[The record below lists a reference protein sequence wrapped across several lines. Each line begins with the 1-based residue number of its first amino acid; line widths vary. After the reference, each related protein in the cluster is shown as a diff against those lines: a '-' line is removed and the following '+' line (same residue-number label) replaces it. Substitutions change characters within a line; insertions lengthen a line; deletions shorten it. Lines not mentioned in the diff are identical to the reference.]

1 MLTQE
6 MENAISLLKEISY
19 MEDYVIGRSPFPH
32 LSDGN
37 VRELLCHLCRNSLLR
52 VVDPSLKT
60 RESFNYAL
68 SRPLQEI
75 TLYDILRATGGNLH
89 LSVDSSEDASERYGL
104 SGRRISVLETM
115 IRHLLSD
122 IPIVEVVFPG
132 ENEKDGLKK
141 EPVR

>member
-6 MENAISLLKEISY
+6 MEDAISLLKEISY
-19 MEDYVIGRSPFPH
+19 MEDYVIGRSSFPC
-32 LSDGN
+32 LADGK
-37 VRELLCHLCRNSLLR
+37 VRELLCHLCRNSLLH
-52 VVDPSLKT
+52 VVSPSLT
-60 RESFNYAL
+60 SRDSFDYSL

-89 LSVDSSEDASERYGL
+89 LSLDPSEDASERYGV

-115 IRHLLSD
+115 IRHFLSE

-132 ENEKDGLKK
+132 EGENGVLKK
-141 EPVR
+141 ESVK